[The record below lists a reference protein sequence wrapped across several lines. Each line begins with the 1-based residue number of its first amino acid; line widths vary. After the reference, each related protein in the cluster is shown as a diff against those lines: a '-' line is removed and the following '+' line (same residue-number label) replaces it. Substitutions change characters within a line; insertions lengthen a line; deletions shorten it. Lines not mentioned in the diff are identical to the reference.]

1 VLLVPETGFWEA
13 PIGPGRIVGKQEL
26 ISLLLEN
33 GRAKIISLSAKNN
46 RSFDW
51 FVIGE
56 KKKRREAPAE
66 DPLLQNTIVRN

>member
-1 VLLVPETGFWEA
+1 MD
-13 PIGPGRIVGKQEL
+13 VGKEEL
-26 ISLLLEN
+26 IYLLPAN

-56 KKKRREAPAE
+56 KKNRSEAPAE
-66 DPLLQNTIVRN
+66 DPPLQKYYCTN